1 LGQVIRVVS
10 SDVCFVRADVGNG
23 DVERYKVFER
33 LQLLYGGT
41 TSLTLE
47 TYSRQVIFIPQ
58 GTS

>member
-1 LGQVIRVVS
+1 MVS

-23 DVERYKVFER
+23 DVEQYKVFER